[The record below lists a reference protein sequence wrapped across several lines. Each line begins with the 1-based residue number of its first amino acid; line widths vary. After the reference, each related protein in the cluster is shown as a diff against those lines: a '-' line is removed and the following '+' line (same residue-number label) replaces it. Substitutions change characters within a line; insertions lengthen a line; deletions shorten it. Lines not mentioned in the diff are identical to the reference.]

1 MNRIKASRTT
11 FLRSWLLWTA
21 GFLALPLAGF
31 AGSAVIGRVDG
42 PLAALASGATAGLII
57 GAGQTLTSSR
67 RLQAR
72 RWIPATAIG
81 MSAGLFLG
89 TAAVNYRTSLPD
101 LALMGAINGLILGS
115 AQALALSRRTH
126 RRWIW
131 AAAMPVLW
139 ALGWTVTTT
148 IIGIQVGEQFIVFGA
163 SGALVVT
170 AIAGLLLQVLIPVR
184 SATEHHRGQPAAAAT
199 A

>member
-1 MNRIKASRTT
+1 MERVKASRTT

-42 PLAALASGATAGLII
+42 PLAALAGGAIAGLII
-57 GAGQTLTSSR
+57 GGGQTLTSSR

-72 RWIPATAIG
+72 KWIPATAIG

-89 TAAVNYRTSLPD
+89 SAAVSYRTSLAD
-101 LALMGAINGLILGS
+101 LALMGAINGLVLGT
-115 AQALALSRRTH
+115 AQAMALPRH
-126 RRWIW
+126 AHGRWIW
-131 AAAMPVLW
+131 AAAMPALW
-139 ALGWTVTTT
+139 ALGWTVTTLFM
-148 IIGIQVGEQFIVFGA
+148 IQVGQQFIVFGA

-170 AIAGLLLQVLIPVR
+170 AITGLLLQVLLPIQAPGEQR
-184 SATEHHRGQPAAAAT
+184 PGRPPAAAKA
-199 A
+199 

>member
-1 MNRIKASRTT
+1 MNRIKTSRTT

-42 PLAALASGATAGLII
+42 PLAALAGGAIAGLII

-72 RWIPATAIG
+72 KWIPATALG

-89 TAAVNYRTSLPD
+89 AAAVNYRTSLAD
-101 LALMGAINGLILGS
+101 LALMGAINGLVLGS
-115 AQALALSRRTH
+115 AQALALPRHAH

-131 AAAMPVLW
+131 TAAMPALW
-139 ALGWTVTTT
+139 ALGWTVTTLFM
-148 IIGIQVGEQFIVFGA
+148 IQVGQQFIVFGA

-170 AIAGLLLQVLIPVR
+170 AIAGLLLQILLPVQAPGEQR
-184 SATEHHRGQPAAAAT
+184 PGRPTAAAT

>member
-1 MNRIKASRTT
+1 MERVKASRTT

-42 PLAALASGATAGLII
+42 PLAALAGGAIAGLII
-57 GAGQTLTSSR
+57 GGGQTLTSSR

-72 RWIPATAIG
+72 KWIPATAIG

-89 TAAVNYRTSLPD
+89 AAAVSYRTSLAD
-101 LALMGAINGLILGS
+101 LALMGAINGLVLGS
-115 AQALALSRRTH
+115 VQALALPRRTH
-126 RRWIW
+126 GRWIW
-131 AAAMPVLW
+131 AAAMPALW
-139 ALGWTVTTT
+139 ALGWTVTTLFM
-148 IIGIQVGEQFIVFGA
+148 IQVGQQFIVFGA

-170 AIAGLLLQVLIPVR
+170 AITGLLLQALLPFRAGVR
-184 SATEHHRGQPAAAAT
+184 RAGRAPLAAT

>member
-1 MNRIKASRTT
+1 MTRTKTSRTT

-31 AGSAVIGRVDG
+31 AGSAVIGHVDG
-42 PLAALASGATAGLII
+42 PLPSLLGGAIAGLII
-57 GAGQTLTSSR
+57 GAGQALTSSG

-72 RWIPATAIG
+72 TWIPATAIG

-89 TAAVNYRTSLPD
+89 AAAVNYRTSLTD
-101 LALMGAINGLILGS
+101 LALMGAINGLVLGS
-115 AQALALSRRTH
+115 AQALALPRHAH

-131 AAAMPVLW
+131 AAAMPALW
-139 ALGWTVTTT
+139 ALGWTITTLFM
-148 IIGIQVGEQFIVFGA
+148 IQVDQQFIVFGA

-170 AIAGLLLQVLIPVR
+170 AITGLLLQTLLPFR
-184 SATEHHRGQPAAAAT
+184 AHGEQRAGQARTAAT

>member
-1 MNRIKASRTT
+1 MNRTKESRTT

-42 PLAALASGATAGLII
+42 PLAALGGGAIAGLII
-57 GAGQTLTSSR
+57 GAGQTLTSSG
-67 RLQAR
+67 RLRALK
-72 RWIPATAIG
+72 WIPATAIG
-81 MSAGLFLG
+81 MGAGLFLG
-89 TAAVNYRTSLPD
+89 AAAVNYRTSLAD
-101 LALMGAINGLILGS
+101 LALMGAITGLVLGS
-115 AQALALSRRTH
+115 VQALALPRQAH

-131 AAAMPVLW
+131 AAAMPALW
-139 ALGWTVTTT
+139 ALGWTITTLFM
-148 IIGIQVGEQFIVFGA
+148 IQVGQQFIVFGA

-170 AIAGLLLQVLIPVR
+170 AITGRLLQALLPFRVSVR
-184 SATEHHRGQPAAAAT
+184 RAGQAPSAAT

>member
-1 MNRIKASRTT
+1 MNRTKESQTT

-21 GFLALPLAGF
+21 GFLALPVAGF

-42 PLAALASGATAGLII
+42 PLAALGGGAIAGLII
-57 GAGQTLTSSR
+57 GAGQTLTSSG
-67 RLQAR
+67 RLQAQK
-72 RWIPATAIG
+72 WIPATAIG
-81 MSAGLFLG
+81 MGAGLFLG
-89 TAAVNYRTSLPD
+89 AAAVNYRTSLAD

-115 AQALALSRRTH
+115 VQALALPRHAH

-131 AAAMPVLW
+131 AAAMPALW
-139 ALGWTVTTT
+139 ALGWTITTLFM
-148 IIGIQVGEQFIVFGA
+148 IQVGQQFIVFGA

-170 AIAGLLLQVLIPVR
+170 AITGLLLQILIPVR
-184 SATEHHRGQPAAAAT
+184 RATEQRRGQPAATAT

>member
-11 FLRSWLLWTA
+11 FFRSWLVWTA

-31 AGSAVIGRVDG
+31 AGSAAVGRVDG
-42 PLAALASGATAGLII
+42 PLAALAGGAIAGLII
-57 GAGQTLTSSR
+57 GAGQALTSSR

-72 RWIPATAIG
+72 KWIPATAIG

-89 TAAVNYRTSLPD
+89 TTAVSYRTSLAD
-101 LALMGAINGLILGS
+101 LALMGAINGLVLGS
-115 AQALALSRRTH
+115 AQALALPRRTH
-126 RRWIW
+126 LRWIW
-131 AAAMPVLW
+131 AAAMPALW
-139 ALGWTVTTT
+139 ALGWTITTLAM
-148 IIGIQVGEQFIVFGA
+148 IQVGQQFIVFGA

-170 AIAGLLLQVLIPVR
+170 AITGLLLQILLPFR
-184 SATEHHRGQPAAAAT
+184 ARAGQRAPQTPAAAT

>member
-1 MNRIKASRTT
+1 MTRSKASRTT

-42 PLAALASGATAGLII
+42 PLAALAGGAIAGLII
-57 GAGQTLTSSR
+57 GTGQTLTSSR
-67 RLQAR
+67 RLPAR
-72 RWIPATAIG
+72 QWIPATTIG

-89 TAAVNYRTSLPD
+89 AAAVNYRTSLAD

-115 AQALALSRRTH
+115 AQGLALPRRIH
-126 RRWIW
+126 GRWIW
-131 AAAMPVLW
+131 VAAMPALW
-139 ALGWTVTTT
+139 ALGWIITTLFM
-148 IIGIQVGEQFIVFGA
+148 IQVGQQFIVFGA

-170 AIAGLLLQVLIPVR
+170 AIAGLLLQILMPV
-184 SATEHHRGQPAAAAT
+184 PAPGEQRPGRPTAAAT